1 MTKPPPRRLLAVSD
15 LTPSGWPEMAIFLP
29 PPEVVIER
37 MIAGADCRRDCHGA
51 RVASRRARH
60 PYLRSPRAS
69 RRCLL
74 GLPRDPDDEPHVIA
88 PTWMIWAFVGAT
100 VAFDAVVVLLSPWSE
115 FVWFSL
121 GLMHGALGLRVFDW
135 YMR

>member
-1 MTKPPPRRLLAVSD
+1 MV
-15 LTPSGWPEMAIFLP
+15 
-29 PPEVVIER
+29 
-37 MIAGADCRRDCHGA
+37 
-51 RVASRRARH
+51 
-60 PYLRSPRAS
+60 
-69 RRCLL
+69 
-74 GLPRDPDDEPHVIA
+74 
-88 PTWMIWAFVGAT
+88 WAFVGAT